1 MTLIHLGDRTLALPD
16 EPTLCGRC
24 GAMSGVF
31 TNRFGETCCCRCDVD
46 DRSIYLKREARAA

>member
-31 TNRFGETCCCRCDVD
+31 TNRLGVSSCCRCDVE
-46 DRSIYLKREARAA
+46 DRSISFKREARAA